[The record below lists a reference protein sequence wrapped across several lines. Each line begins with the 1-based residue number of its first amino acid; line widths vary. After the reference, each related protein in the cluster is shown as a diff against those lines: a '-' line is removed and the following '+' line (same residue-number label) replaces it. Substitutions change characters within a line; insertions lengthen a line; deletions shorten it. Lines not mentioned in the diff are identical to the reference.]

1 MRPAWSAHLPAGM
14 DEVHVDLLA
23 RGTLVAAW
31 MRTWSQDPG
40 RPVLHVASR
49 GWLSA
54 GALERESRQVAG
66 RLFGVGLRKG
76 DRILLS
82 APASPALVTAQ
93 VAALRL
99 GLVLV
104 PANPTY
110 RDRELEHL
118 VVNARPRAA
127 LVTGQ
132 AARQWVRAA
141 DPSVVIA
148 GPAVDLPDAP
158 GAPPGL
164 DEVAPGDPA
173 LLVYTSGTTGAAK
186 GALHTHRS
194 LLASA
199 EAVRIAWRWT
209 EADRL
214 ILALPL
220 FHVHGL
226 CVGLFG
232 SLLAGGSILLQPEF
246 KVEGVFDAAL
256 GEGATLFFGVPTM
269 YARLA
274 ASPRL
279 GELARLRLCVSG
291 SAPLASTL
299 FDAIAA
305 GGGQRVL
312 ERYGMSETLMNISNP
327 VEGERRPGSVGLP
340 LPGVEVDLAGDGEIL
355 LRGPN
360 LFAGYWENE
369 EATAAAFTGDGW
381 FKTGDLAERAAD
393 GYYTIVGRSKEL
405 IISGGFNVH
414 PREVEEVLA
423 AHPAVA
429 EVAVAGTPSD
439 EWGELVTAYVVPRG
453 STPPDAAELMAFA
466 GERLAAY
473 KRPRAVHFVTGLPRN
488 ALGKVMRAAL
498 KPP

>member
-1 MRPAWSAHLPAGM
+1 MLPPWTAHLAAGGE
-14 DEVHVDLLA
+14 EVDHLA

-31 MRTWSQDPG
+31 LRTWSHDPA
-40 RPVLHVASR
+40 RRLLHGTPR
-49 GWLSA
+49 GWLTA
-54 GALERESRQVAG
+54 AALERESREVAG
-66 RLFGVGLRKG
+66 RLHGLGLRRG

-82 APASPALVTAQ
+82 APASPTLVVAQ

-104 PANPTY
+104 PANPAY
-110 RDRELEHL
+110 RDRELAHL
-118 VVNARPRAA
+118 VTKSRPRAA

-132 AARQWVRAA
+132 ASRSCVRAA
-141 DPSVVIA
+141 DHSIAIA
-148 GPAVDLPDAP
+148 GPAVDLPDWP

-164 DEVAPGDPA
+164 DQVGPDDPA

-199 EAVRIAWRWT
+199 EAVRIAWRWC

-232 SLLAGGSILLQPEF
+232 GLLAGGSILLQPEF
-246 KVEGVFDAAL
+246 KVDAVLDAIARD
-256 GEGATLFFGVPTM
+256 GGTLFFGVPTM

-279 GELARLRLCVSG
+279 AELARLRLCVSG
-291 SAPLASTL
+291 SAPLAAAL
-299 FDAIAA
+299 FEAIAA
-305 GGGQRVL
+305 GGGQRVV

-327 VEGERRPGSVGLP
+327 VDGERRPGSVGLP
-340 LPGVEVDLAGDGEIL
+340 LPGVEVDLAADGEIL

-360 LFAGYWENE
+360 LFAGYWENP
-369 EATAAAFTGDGW
+369 EATAAAFTDSGW
-381 FKTGDLAERAAD
+381 FKSGDLAERSAD

-414 PREVEEVLA
+414 PREVEEVLL
-423 AHPAVA
+423 AHPEVA

-439 EWGELVTAYVVPRG
+439 EWGELVTAWVVPRG
-453 STPPDAAELMAFA
+453 STPPDAGELMDFA
-466 GERLAAY
+466 AARLVAY

-488 ALGKVMRAAL
+488 ALGKVIRTALRA
-498 KPP
+498 P

>member
-1 MRPAWSAHLPAGM
+1 MRPAWSAHLPAGV
-14 DEVHVDLLA
+14 DEVDLVA

-31 MRTWSQDPG
+31 TRAWFDDAA
-40 RPVLHVASR
+40 RPLLHTAAR
-49 GWLSA
+49 GWLTA
-54 GALERESRQVAG
+54 GALERESRLVAG
-66 RLFGVGLRKG
+66 RLHGVGLRRG

-82 APASPALVTAQ
+82 APASPSLVIAQ

-104 PANPTY
+104 PANPAY
-110 RDRELEHL
+110 RDRELAHL
-118 VVNARPRAA
+118 VTNARPRAA
-127 LVTGQ
+127 LVAGQ
-132 AARQWVRAA
+132 AARSWVRAA
-141 DPSVVIA
+141 DPSIAIA
-148 GPAVDLPDAP
+148 GPAVDLPDWP
-158 GAPPGL
+158 GTPPGL
-164 DEVAPGDPA
+164 DEVGPDDPA

-186 GALHTHRS
+186 GALHTHSS

-199 EAVRIAWRWT
+199 EAVRIAWRWS

-246 KVEGVFDAAL
+246 QVDAVLDAA
-256 GEGATLFFGVPTM
+256 GGGGASLFFGVPTM

-279 GELARLRLCVSG
+279 AELARLRLCVSG
-291 SAPLASTL
+291 SAPLAAAL
-299 FDAIAA
+299 FESIAA

-327 VEGERRPGSVGLP
+327 VDGERRPGSVGLP
-340 LPGVEVDLAGDGEIL
+340 LPGVEVDLAADGEIL

-360 LFAGYWENE
+360 LFAGYWENP
-369 EATAAAFTGDGW
+369 EATAAAFTADGW
-381 FKTGDLAERAAD
+381 FKSGDLAERAAD
-393 GYYTIVGRSKEL
+393 GYITIVGRSKEL

-414 PREVEEVLA
+414 PREVEEVLL

-429 EVAVAGTPSD
+429 EVAVAGTPSE
-439 EWGELVTAYVVPRG
+439 EWGEVVTAWVVPRG
-453 STPPDAAELMAFA
+453 STPPDAGELMEFA
-466 GERLAAY
+466 AARLVAY

-488 ALGKVMRAAL
+488 ALGKVIRTAL
-498 KPP
+498 RPP

>member
-1 MRPAWSAHLPAGM
+1 MRPAWTAHLPAGV
-14 DEVHVDLLA
+14 DRVDLLA
-23 RGTLVAAW
+23 HGTLVAAW
-31 MRTWSQDPG
+31 TRNWSEEPARQL
-40 RPVLHVASR
+40 VHTSSR
-49 GWLSA
+49 GWLTA
-54 GALERESRQVAG
+54 GALERESRLVAG
-66 RLFGVGLRKG
+66 RLHGVGLRKG

-82 APASPALVTAQ
+82 APASPTLVIAQ

-104 PANPTY
+104 PANPAY
-110 RDRELEHL
+110 RDRELKHL
-118 VVNARPRAA
+118 VKSARPRAA

-132 AARQWVRAA
+132 AARHWVRAA
-141 DPSVVIA
+141 DPSVAIA
-148 GPAVDLPDAP
+148 GPAVDLPDWP
-158 GAPPGL
+158 SAPPGL
-164 DEVAPGDPA
+164 DEVAPADPG

-186 GALHTHRS
+186 GALHTHGS

-209 EADRL
+209 QADRL

-232 SLLAGGSILLQPEF
+232 SLLAGGSILLQQEF
-246 KVEGVFDAAL
+246 AVDAVLDAASR
-256 GEGATLFFGVPTM
+256 EGATLFFGVPTM

-274 ASPRL
+274 ASPRV
-279 GELARLRLCVSG
+279 GELGPARLLVSG
-291 SAPLASTL
+291 SAPLAPAL
-299 FDAIAA
+299 FEAIAA
-305 GGGQRVL
+305 GTGHRVL

-327 VEGERRPGSVGLP
+327 VDGERRPGSVGLP

-360 LFAGYWENE
+360 LCAGYWENP
-369 EATAAAFTGDGW
+369 EATAAAFTADGW
-381 FKTGDLAERAAD
+381 FKSGDLAERAAD
-393 GYYTIVGRSKEL
+393 GYITIVGRSKEL

-414 PREVEEVLA
+414 PREVEEVLL
-423 AHPAVA
+423 AHPEVA

-439 EWGELVTAYVVPRG
+439 EWGETVTAYVVPRG
-453 STPPDAAELMAFA
+453 STPPDAAELIAFA
-466 GERLAAY
+466 AARLATY

-488 ALGKVMRAAL
+488 ALGKVIRTAL
-498 KPP
+498 RPP